1 MKVLLV
7 DDSVDARTVAKARL
21 EPEGHDIICAEGG
34 QMALNLAEKENPD
47 LILLDVDMP
56 GMSGFEVCRRLKSN
70 DDLHLIPVI
79 FVSGSGDAG
88 DKVIGLDL
96 GAVDYVTKPFD
107 AFELR
112 ARVRAALRTKR
123 LQDILRDKAL
133 IDPLTEL
140 GNRRAFDERLK
151 LEWARAARYNLH
163 LALIMADIDH
173 FKNINDKHGHQIG
186 DEVLRRIACRL
197 SACLRECDA
206 VFRYGGEEFATL
218 LPETSLAGAVELA
231 QRLCDQIS
239 SEPVQIGSK
248 SLEVSA
254 SFGAAGGSDS
264 IDAESL
270 VGSADERLYQ
280 AKQEGRNCVRPKTKA
295 PKGGSWR

>member
-1 MKVLLV
+1 MRILIV

-21 EPEGHDIICAEGG
+21 SAEGHEIICAEGG
-34 QMALNLAEKENPD
+34 QIGLDLAAKENPD

-56 GMSGFEVCRRLKSN
+56 GMSGFEVCRKLKSN
-70 DDLHLIPVI
+70 DELHLIPVI

-96 GAVDYVTKPFD
+96 GAIDYVTKPFD

-140 GNRRAFDERLK
+140 GNRRAFDERLR
-151 LEWARAARYNLH
+151 LEWSRAARYNLQ

-173 FKNINDKHGHQIG
+173 FKDINDQYGHQIG
-186 DEVLRRIACRL
+186 DEVLRRISCRL

-206 VFRYGGEEFATL
+206 IYRYGGEEFGTL
-218 LPETSLAGAVELA
+218 LPETSLSGAIELA
-231 QRLCDQIS
+231 QRLCAQIS
-239 SEPVQIGSK
+239 AEPLQIGNQTLK
-248 SLEVSA
+248 VSA
-254 SFGAAGGSDS
+254 SFGAASNQDVN
-264 IDAESL
+264 DPESL
-270 VGSADERLYQ
+270 VGAADEQLYE
-280 AKQEGRNCVRPKTKA
+280 AKGDGRNCVRPLINA
-295 PKGGSWR
+295 PVQNQR